1 MFANQVGGISLV
13 LRCGGLGA
21 KLNGLRRHG
30 NCLVGSNMIS
40 HTPVIKKLFIL
51 PVRWAQHIEL
61 EKKIQHLDFGGN

>member
-1 MFANQVGGISLV
+1 VFANQVVGISLV

-51 PVRWAQHIEL
+51 PVRWAQHIGL